1 MPTNPAVSVGVIGF
15 VCTGPSIVLGLR
27 SAELVLH
34 NVTILAEIVGEVV
47 SLQLLSL
54 VVPMDKDRL
63 HAELVKAFDVAEAT
77 LLLFQFHGLKLCLLI
92 D

>member
-1 MPTNPAVSVGVIGF
+1 MVFA
-15 VCTGPSIVLGLR
+15 LR

-34 NVTILAEIVGEVV
+34 DVTVLAEIVGEVV

-54 VVPMDKDRL
+54 VVPVNEDRL

-77 LLLFQFHGLKLCLLI
+77 LLLFQFRGLTLCLLI